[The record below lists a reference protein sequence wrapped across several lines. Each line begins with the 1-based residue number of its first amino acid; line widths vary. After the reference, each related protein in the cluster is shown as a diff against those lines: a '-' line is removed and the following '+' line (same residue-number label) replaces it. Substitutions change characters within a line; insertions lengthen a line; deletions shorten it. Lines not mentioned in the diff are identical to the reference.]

1 MKSGLIFIVDKN
13 PIHSSLLKYHLTIQ
27 RFSNVQ
33 LYHSAEECL
42 YRLRKH
48 VIPDFLITEYDL
60 ADHNG
65 FDFLRMV
72 KKINPSIQVLFFS
85 AVDDP
90 VLAVQLIDSGATD
103 YIMKTGKLDYGI
115 STLVKNIDF
124 LQREKAHHRLRQS

>member
-1 MKSGLIFIVDKN
+1 MKSVLIFIVDKN

-33 LYHSAEECL
+33 LYHSAEESL

-48 VIPDFLITEYDL
+48 VTPHFVITEFDL

-65 FDFLRMV
+65 FDYLRMV
-72 KKINPSIQVLFFS
+72 KKLSPPTQVVFFS
-85 AVDDP
+85 TFDDP
-90 VLAVQLIDSGATD
+90 ILAMQLIDSGASD

-115 STLVKNIDF
+115 KDLVKNIEF
-124 LQREKAHHRLRQS
+124 LQREQIQAR

>member
-1 MKSGLIFIVDKN
+1 MKSVMVFIVDKN

-42 YRLRKH
+42 YRLRKS
-48 VIPDFLITEYDL
+48 VVPQYLITEYDL

-72 KKINPSIQVLFFS
+72 KKISPTTQVLFFTS
-85 AVDDP
+85 YDDP
-90 VLAVQLIDSGATD
+90 ILAMRLIDSGATD
-103 YIMKTGKLDYGI
+103 YIMKTVKLDQGI
-115 STLVKNIDF
+115 QDLIKNIVF
-124 LQREKAHHRLRQS
+124 LQREKIQI